1 MWVRANRSILFIDGF
16 AVAESADPDKR
27 GLLGPLFCRTILVT
41 ENKRTIPSIK
51 PDQADVASYRRNARV
66 DPPKQSNFNGFLVFV
81 IALMAIMMGVGGF
94 VLYEVQQ
101 NLAISNQLLNQ
112 GQNNIRDL
120 NTRISE
126 TGTDVLKTTQ
136 DLSDQVKLN
145 FSEIDKLW
153 KIAHRQNKPDIQK
166 NLRDIALLKEKTA
179 LFEKNDSERLTKFDQ
194 ALSKIDSLGAR
205 IKNENE
211 ELITE
216 ISFIKAQLEDQL
228 LKREADK
235 REFYAMEKK
244 IEGLSE
250 AINSIDQHRRIINQK
265 LAQMRDDVQRIDAE

>member
-1 MWVRANRSILFIDGF
+1 
-16 AVAESADPDKR
+16 
-27 GLLGPLFCRTILVT
+27 
-41 ENKRTIPSIK
+41 
-51 PDQADVASYRRNARV
+51 
-66 DPPKQSNFNGFLVFV
+66 
-81 IALMAIMMGVGGF
+81 MGVGGF

-101 NLAISNQLLNQ
+101 NLALSNQLLNQ
-112 GQNNIRDL
+112 GQNNIRELD
-120 NTRISE
+120 TRLSE

-153 KIAHRQNKPDIQK
+153 KLAHRQNKPDIQK

-179 LFEKNDSERLTKFDQ
+179 LFEKNDSERLTKFDT
-194 ALSKIDSLGAR
+194 ALIKIDSLSAR
-205 IKNENE
+205 IKDENE

-228 LKREADK
+228 LKREADRRK
-235 REFYAMEKK
+235 FYSIEKK
-244 IEGLSE
+244 IEDLSE

-265 LAQMRDDVQRIDAE
+265 LAQLRDDVQKLDIE

>member
-1 MWVRANRSILFIDGF
+1 MTDNGKI
-16 AVAESADPDKR
+16 
-27 GLLGPLFCRTILVT
+27 
-41 ENKRTIPSIK
+41 IPSIK
-51 PDQADVASYRRNARV
+51 PDQADVASYRRNARA
-66 DPPKQSNFNGFLVFV
+66 DTPKQSNFNGFLVFV
-81 IALMAIMMGVGGF
+81 IALMAIIMGVGGF

-101 NLAISNQLLNQ
+101 NLALSNQLLNQ
-112 GQNNIRDL
+112 GQNNIRELD
-120 NTRISE
+120 TRLSE

-153 KIAHRQNKPDIQK
+153 KLAHRQNKPDIQK

-179 LFEKNDSERLTKFDQ
+179 LFEKNDSERLTKFDT
-194 ALSKIDSLGAR
+194 ALIKIDSLSAR
-205 IKNENE
+205 IKDENE

-228 LKREADK
+228 LKREADRRK
-235 REFYAMEKK
+235 FYSIEKK
-244 IEGLSE
+244 IEDLSE

-265 LAQMRDDVQRIDAE
+265 LAQLRDDVQKLDIE